1 VSVERNKR
9 VRMMVRSLDRRF
21 GGEAWDRSRRRP
33 DPLDDL
39 VRTILSQNTTDE
51 NRDRG
56 FDQLREALPTWE
68 DVLKAR
74 LERIM
79 NLIRPAGLINTK
91 GPAIRN
97 FLKWLKRERGTL
109 DLSYL
114 KNLTPDEGILVLTQH
129 KGVGLKTAFIVLSF
143 ACDMDLCAVDTHVHR
158 ILKRMDVID
167 PTCSRDKAHEV
178 LRPMIP
184 EGKARSFHA
193 NLIDLGK
200 KICTARAPSC
210 PDCPLKKACPTYAE
224 TL

>member
-1 VSVERNKR
+1 MSNDRIKC
-9 VRMMVRSLDRRF
+9 VRMMVRALDRRF
-21 GGEAWDRSRRRP
+21 GGEAWDRSRTRP

-56 FDQLREALPTWE
+56 FEQLRAALPTWD

-74 LERIM
+74 VERIM

-97 FLKWLKRERGTL
+97 FLKWLKKERGTL

-114 KNLTPDEGILVLTQH
+114 KSMTPDEGISVLTQH
-129 KGVGLKTAFIVLSF
+129 KGVGLKTAYIVLSF

-158 ILKRMDVID
+158 ILKRMGVID

-184 EGKARSFHA
+184 RGKARSFHA

-200 KICTARAPSC
+200 NICTARG
-210 PDCPLKKACPTYAE
+210 PDCPNCPFKRACPTYAE